1 MKTWK
6 TKAIYNYYED
16 ASQIKNLLLE
26 NDDSGLLEVKIR
38 RCGPGGNMFKIKTYY
53 PEPAKKE
60 IKNEKETNAEAK
72 NARNNKRAR

>member
-16 ASQIKNLLLE
+16 ASQIKSLLLE

-38 RCGPGGNMFKIKTYY
+38 RCGPGGSKFKIKTYY
-53 PEPAKKE
+53 PEPTKKE
-60 IKNEKETNAEAK
+60 VKNEKETNTEAK
-72 NARNNKRAR
+72 NTRNNKRAR

>member
-16 ASQIKNLLLE
+16 ASQIKSLLLE

-38 RCGPGGNMFKIKTYY
+38 RCGPGGSKFKIKTYY
-53 PEPAKKE
+53 PEPIKKE
-60 IKNEKETNAEAK
+60 IKNEKETNTEAK
-72 NARNNKRAR
+72 NTRNNKRAR